1 MSHKSAATSETGER
15 HAPATHR
22 PHTPQQP
29 ARMTNTDGLM
39 VLLMLALIVATAA
52 VLRLVA

>member
-1 MSHKSAATSETGER
+1 MSHKSASTSEPGDS
-15 HAPATHR
+15 HAPARHR
-22 PHTPQQP
+22 PHTPQRT

-52 VLRLVA
+52 VLRLIA